1 LALEAKT
8 PPPGLYKMATQPW
21 AIGLV
26 ATATLIGAFGPILLK
41 KASAKRLS
49 KLKSLMTNYHLFGG
63 VALYALG
70 TLLFI
75 PALKGGD
82 LSVLYPF
89 VALAYI
95 WVSLLSVKFL
105 GEKMNR
111 LKWLGIALII
121 IGVTFIGIGSN

>member
-1 LALEAKT
+1 
-8 PPPGLYKMATQPW
+8 MATQFW

-26 ATATLIGAFGPILLK
+26 ISATLIGAFGPILLK
-41 KASAKRLS
+41 KASAKKLS
-49 KLKSLMTNYHLFGG
+49 KISSLATNYHLFGG
-63 VALYALG
+63 VALYAIG

-89 VALAYI
+89 VSVSYI

-105 GEKMNR
+105 REKMNK
-111 LKWLGIALII
+111 LKWLGILLII
-121 IGVTFIGIGSN
+121 IGVSFIGIGS

>member
-1 LALEAKT
+1 MT
-8 PPPGLYKMATQPW
+8 TQLW

-26 ATATLIGAFGPILLK
+26 IMATLVGAFGPILLK
-41 KASAKRLS
+41 KASSKRLS
-49 KLKSLMTNYHLFGG
+49 KISSLITNYHLFGG
-63 VALYALG
+63 VALYGIG

-75 PALKGGD
+75 PALKGGE

-105 GEKMNR
+105 GEKMNK
-111 LKWLGIALII
+111 LKWIGIALII
-121 IGVTFIGIGSN
+121 VGVTFIGFGIK

>member
-1 LALEAKT
+1 
-8 PPPGLYKMATQPW
+8 MATQLW

-26 ATATLIGAFGPILLK
+26 ISATLIGAFGPILLK

-49 KLKSLMTNYHLFGG
+49 KISSLATNYHLFGG
-63 VALYALG
+63 VALYAIG

-89 VALAYI
+89 VALTYI

-105 GEKMNR
+105 GEKMNKF
-111 LKWLGIALII
+111 KWIGIALII
-121 IGVTFIGIGSN
+121 IGVSFIGIGSQ

>member
-1 LALEAKT
+1 
-8 PPPGLYKMATQPW
+8 MATQLW

-26 ATATLIGAFGPILLK
+26 ISATLIGAFGPILLK

-49 KLKSLMTNYHLFGG
+49 NLKSLAANYHLFGG
-63 VALYALG
+63 VALYAIG

-75 PALKGGD
+75 PALKGGE

-89 VALAYI
+89 VALSYI
-95 WVSLLSVKFL
+95 WISLLSVRFL

-121 IGVTFIGIGSN
+121 IGVSFIGIGS